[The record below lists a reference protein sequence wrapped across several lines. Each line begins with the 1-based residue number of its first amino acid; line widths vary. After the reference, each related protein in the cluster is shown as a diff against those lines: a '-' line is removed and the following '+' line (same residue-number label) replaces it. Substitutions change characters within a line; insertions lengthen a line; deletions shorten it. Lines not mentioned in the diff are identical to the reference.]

1 MDGVLPSAKVAEKSL
16 VSGQARVEMGAV
28 FCELPT
34 VSFELEVMG
43 DERPI
48 ERRHPVGDE
57 VVFLDPSLVVGVVRR
72 KLNGCEVVN
81 IVVRM
86 PVTEGQFR

>member
-1 MDGVLPSAKVAEKSL
+1 
-16 VSGQARVEMGAV
+16 
-28 FCELPT
+28 
-34 VSFELEVMG
+34 MG
-43 DERPI
+43 DEGPI
-48 ERRHPVGDE
+48 KRRHPVGDE

-81 IVVRM
+81 IVVGM